1 MASYTTK
8 DLVTA
13 LTGELPAYREE
24 ILTSKDLLKE
34 IYKPNDTETLLARII
49 DPLKDEL
56 LAQAYANRAAI
67 GSSARRGYV

>member
-8 DLVTA
+8 DLITA
-13 LTGELPAYREE
+13 LTGETPSYREE
-24 ILTSKDLLKE
+24 LVTAKDLLAD
-34 IYKPNDTETLLARII
+34 IYKPKDTETLLARII

-67 GSSARRGYV
+67 GSSTRRGYV